1 MTLESRI
8 QSIVTNKLDT
18 YGFSSTIYL
27 APSYTY
33 DDEGQETA
41 ISKGTG
47 TTAKLLIHSPRG
59 EMITPEMEGVDL
71 QYPLTCYVKYDVGTI
86 EENDLIKFGTE
97 YFKITNIK
105 KHPLGSASIT
115 FYELEIERIQPQSI
129 VS

>member
-1 MTLESRI
+1 MTLEARI
-8 QSIVTNKLDT
+8 RVIVTNKLDT

-33 DDEGQETA
+33 DDEGEETD

-47 TTAKLLIHSPRG
+47 TSAKLLIYSPRG
-59 EMITPEMEGVDL
+59 EMINPEMEGVDL
-71 QYPLTCYVKYDVGTI
+71 QYPLTCFVKQGIGTI
-86 EENDLIKFGTE
+86 EENDLVKFGTE

-105 KHPLGSASIT
+105 RHPLGSADVT
-115 FYELEIERIQPQSI
+115 FYELEIERIQPQII